1 MNRINNKLTTHASTF
16 KILVF
21 GMQKAVLLLFLKT
34 NISRRGILPVFNLS
48 NLNKITFCM
57 REPQDFRER
66 PGCRPRPT
74 QWGLCSSITHPKVTC
89 HKQAKPVSFI
99 YCSLVNLHFL
109 QHRRTDTKWIKF
121 VTKDELQCLKV
132 FYISQ
137 SHPILTVI
145 SELR

>member
-1 MNRINNKLTTHASTF
+1 MKNCPIQRKFTPRGPSPRITHKCRSRSKMKNPLSQFSLPHWMLSKMVWHKPVAP
-16 KILVF
+16 KIMEL
-21 GMQKAVLLLFLKT
+21 
-34 NISRRGILPVFNLS
+34 
-48 NLNKITFCM
+48 
-57 REPQDFRER
+57 QDFRER